1 MIGVMIGP
9 DYIVEI
15 DGLAIPSPSLQHGGS
30 RDHAEAMHRFRGRP
44 WLAVH
49 WRCCHAYSR
58 IYRNR
63 AASAYSGTCPGC
75 GRPAKVNIG
84 TDGTNSRFFQAG

>member
-1 MIGVMIGP
+1 MIGSMIGP

-15 DGLAIPSPSLQHGGS
+15 DGLVIPAPSPHDRGR
-30 RDHAEAMHRFRGRP
+30 RDHAEAVRRFRGRP

-75 GRPAKVNIG
+75 GRPATVHIG
-84 TDGTNSRFFQAG
+84 SDGTSSRFFQAG